1 MLKKLKKDK
10 SGMMAPIPVVIVI
23 LMVSFIALVT
33 IDMNKRTVLADEI
46 KGMADVAAAGALAY
60 AVDVGKA
67 YSSNFQVN
75 QSVAKNKFNQLFEEA
90 INPLLENRGI
100 AQNFQVKRV
109 TVKRL
114 KSSYKNSDGS
124 DDDRDQYVLEAI
136 VSVGFRQT
144 TLIEHAGQQML
155 QYRDPERGALITLT
169 DSQTESEGK
178 TFVRGSARVILR

>member
-1 MLKKLKKDK
+1 MLKKLRNDK
-10 SGMMAPIPVVIVI
+10 SGMMAPIPVLIVI
-23 LMVSFIALVT
+23 LMVSFVALVT

-60 AVDVGKA
+60 SVDVGKA

-75 QSVAKNKFNQLFEEA
+75 ESVAKNKFTQLFEEA
-90 INPLLENRGI
+90 INPLLGGI
-100 AQNFQVKRV
+100 AQDFQVKRV

-114 KSSYKNSDGS
+114 KSSYGG
-124 DDDRDQYVLEAI
+124 DDRDQYVLEAI

-144 TLIEHAGQQML
+144 TLIEHAGQQLL
-155 QYRDPERGALITLT
+155 QYRDPERGTLITLS
-169 DSQTESEGK
+169 DSQTESKGK

>member
-23 LMVSFIALVT
+23 LMVAFITLVT
-33 IDMNKRTVLADEI
+33 VDMNKRTVLADEI

-75 QSVAKNKFNQLFEEA
+75 ESVAKNKFTQLFEES
-90 INPLLENRGI
+90 INPLLGGI
-100 AQNFQVKRV
+100 AQDFQVKRV

-114 KSSYKNSDGS
+114 KSSYGG
-124 DDDRDQYVLEAI
+124 DDREQYVLEAI

-169 DSQTESEGK
+169 DSQTESKGK